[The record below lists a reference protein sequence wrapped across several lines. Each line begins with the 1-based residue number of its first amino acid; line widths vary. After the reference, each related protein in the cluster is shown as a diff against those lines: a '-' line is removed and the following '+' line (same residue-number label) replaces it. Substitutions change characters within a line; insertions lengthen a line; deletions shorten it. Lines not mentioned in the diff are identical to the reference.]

1 MKAQEIKPVATHIT
15 LTLTI
20 DEFDKLQAMAY
31 AVADDVY
38 YAAEHRM
45 IGKAFKSVEVEPYED

>member
-20 DEFDKLQAMAY
+20 DEFDRLQAMAY
-31 AVADDVY
+31 AVADDMY
-38 YAAEHRM
+38 HPGRL
-45 IGKAFKSVEVEPYED
+45 S

>member
-20 DEFDKLQAMAY
+20 DEFNKLKAMAY
-31 AVADDVY
+31 SLVDDIY
-38 YAAEHRM
+38 HPMEHRM
-45 IGKAFKSVEVEPYED
+45 TARELKSVEVEPYED